1 MGSVETIEFKIYSDG
16 RVEEVV
22 RGVKGNDCHK
32 VTKEINEK
40 LGKVIASEPTEEMYE
55 TKLTIDQT
63 LTNKLG
69 NDDGTDSSWEG
80 SSSW

>member
-32 VTKEINEK
+32 VTKDIRYR
-40 LGKVIASEPTEEMYE
+40 SR
-55 TKLTIDQT
+55 
-63 LTNKLG
+63 
-69 NDDGTDSSWEG
+69 
-80 SSSW
+80 